1 MSDDKEFD
9 ELIKERF
16 KELPRVVQEAIV
28 SADVQKHLR
37 ELAETHK
44 LHLDQWTELED
55 QVQMTLLGINE
66 SDELAKNIKERVHV
80 SDETAQAL
88 VQSISQIVF
97 EPIRQELER
106 QLENPNAVAKVTSGV
121 EDMRTRILADAAESG
136 PVASTQQPVVIEE
149 PAPLSAPQ
157 SGASANASGT
167 PGETLRGE
175 QPALQAVIAA
185 TPPAPAPTVKVERA
199 PAAPPSYVSAPS
211 HERKTVEGDPYREQI
226 E

>member
-1 MSDDKEFD
+1 MIDDKEFD
-9 ELIKERF
+9 ELIKDRF

-44 LHLDQWTELED
+44 LHLDQWTALED
-55 QVQMTLLGINE
+55 EVQMTLLGIND
-66 SDELAKNIKERVHV
+66 SSELMQNIRDKVHV
-80 SDETAQAL
+80 PEDTAKAL
-88 VQSISQIVF
+88 VQSISEVVF

-106 QLENPNAVAKVTSGV
+106 QLEHPDAVAKATSGV
-121 EDMRTRILADAAESG
+121 EDMRASILADASEHS
-136 PVASTQQPVVIEE
+136 ASTPTAEATATPVVAPAAVVAPAIP
-149 PAPLSAPQ
+149 PAPTVAP
-157 SGASANASGT
+157 
-167 PGETLRGE
+167 
-175 QPALQAVIAA
+175 A